1 MIDIPL
7 QILRLVRDNIIRGYF
22 FFILVMLD
30 KTPTPTKL
38 LQSIEEIGLFVD
50 DDDIDVSNAKD
61 RQKKVD
67 ALKDRLVENPFDEH
81 FRKAT
86 QMQKEA
92 AIFSG
97 NESADKQVRK
107 SLKFLGVLDELI
119 LKWSGFPLVLT
130 NSLLMLIIL

>member
-1 MIDIPL
+1 M
-7 QILRLVRDNIIRGYF
+7 
-22 FFILVMLD
+22 D

-50 DDDIDVSNAKD
+50 DDDIDVGVAKD
-61 RQKKVD
+61 RQKTVD

-92 AIFSG
+92 ASIYSANG
-97 NESADKQVRK
+97 DNEKQVKIWLSKRLWK
-107 SLKFLGVLDELI
+107 IRALIKINMKPERIIDEACAC
-119 LKWSGFPLVLT
+119 WRPGFDSPVFQ
-130 NSLLMLIIL
+130 IFFHFDVRW

>member
-1 MIDIPL
+1 M
-7 QILRLVRDNIIRGYF
+7 
-22 FFILVMLD
+22 D

-50 DDDIDVSNAKD
+50 DDDIDVGVAKD
-61 RQKKVD
+61 RQKTVD

-92 AIFSG
+92 ASIYSANG
-97 NESADKQVRK
+97 DNEKQVKIWLSKRLWK
-107 SLKFLGVLDELI
+107 I
-119 LKWSGFPLVLT
+119 RAHI
-130 NSLLMLIIL
+130 NIN